1 MNKKDRV
8 ELSSLRE
15 QARQILRDH
24 RFDDTIADYDRG
36 DLSLQT
42 LLEELH
48 VYHAE
53 LLVQQDAL
61 RESHEMNELALARF
75 VRLYYELPLP
85 ALLVSWCG
93 HITDANAAANAL
105 LAMNRQLF
113 SHLATDH
120 HVPVL
125 ERALLKAQ
133 ANGKAICPEVSLRG
147 ADRGTLIADL
157 TLIHLPGSESKESEF
172 VCTIVNQTERI
183 AQLDTQRLLADI
195 SSLFVNSR
203 QTELD
208 EVIVQALKRVGRF
221 FKTDCCNLYRL
232 QAQGSVF
239 EPTHSWIE
247 DDTPCSHGQACIPAT
262 EFPWWS
268 AHIDRTDH
276 VHIPDSALFPPET
289 EGHSRHQRVQTRLSL
304 PLIGDGQVMGA
315 LVLNAATSPRAWN
328 AHEIRTL
335 RLIGENIA
343 SLLVRQRTGQELRA
357 SEARYRQVTSIMSDV
372 AYSCLEG
379 EGQGHRIEWITD
391 SILSLTGHD
400 ANEVLSRGSWRF
412 LVLAEDQGRFDAHI
426 TALPPGETSSCELRL
441 RHKDG
446 SLLWVRCTTECI
458 QESTAPRVAR
468 FYGGLIDITEQKA
481 RACEL
486 ERLELVVKQSPSIV
500 LITDPHGD
508 IEYVNQRFCDV
519 TGYSHQE
526 ICGQHLNVLKSD
538 TTPSQYIR
546 KIWLR
551 LMRGNSWQGELQ
563 HRKKSGELYWEQ
575 ALITP
580 LRNDN
585 GIISHFVKLAE
596 DISDKKTLT
605 EQLAYLI
612 HYDPLTGLPNRTLMR
627 ERIDRALAAGRRN
640 GHGLALLSID
650 LDKLKF
656 INDTLGHASGDGLL
670 REVARRLQT
679 LLGEDDT
686 LARFGGDNFFL
697 LAGHLGQVQDSV
709 RLAEQVNALLDE
721 PIKLGANTVR
731 ITACTGISL
740 YPEDAQTTDALI
752 GHADA
757 ALHIAKSEGRR
768 LYRFFTPVL
777 NRRLL
782 EQFHLEQALRI
793 GLERGELVLQYQPRV
808 DITTG
813 KILSMEALARWR
825 HPERGLVSPSQ
836 FIPIAESTGLILDL
850 GPLVLR
856 EACQQ
861 IQRWKAK
868 GVPIVPIAVNLSAN
882 ELYQE
887 DLTHRIQDI
896 MAASQVD
903 PAQLEFEITESAA
916 MRSIDQAV
924 TILSQLR
931 SCGFTLSIDDFGT
944 GYASLNYLNRLPMQ
958 AIKIDRSFL
967 TEIDGKLNGHSQG
980 AAIVKAIIGLG
991 SNLGIHIIAEGV
1003 ETQAQRRFLI
1013 DHGCNVAQGYLF
1025 AWPLTPEEIEP
1036 LLRAGRIRIDETE
1049 ALV

>member
-1 MNKKDRV
+1 MNKKDRA
-8 ELSSLRE
+8 ELNGLRE
-15 QARQILRDH
+15 QARQILHDR

-36 DLSLQT
+36 DLSLQA

-61 RESHEMNELALARF
+61 RDSHEMNALALARF
-75 VRLYYELPLP
+75 VRLYYDLPLP

-93 HITDANAAANAL
+93 RITDANAAANAI
-105 LAMNRQLF
+105 LALNRQLF

-133 ANGKAICPEVSLRG
+133 SEGKATCPEVSLRG
-147 ADRGTLIADL
+147 ADRCTLIADL
-157 TLIHLPGSESKESEF
+157 MLIRLPGSESTEPEF
-172 VCTIVNQTERI
+172 VCTIVDQTERI
-183 AQLDTQRLLADI
+183 AQLNTQRLVADI
-195 SSLFVNSR
+195 SSLFVNSG
-203 QTELD
+203 QTGLD
-208 EVIVQALKRVGRF
+208 EVIVQALKRIGRF
-221 FKTDCCNLYRL
+221 FKTDRCDLYRL
-232 QAQGSVF
+232 HAHGSVF
-239 EPTHSWIE
+239 EPIHSWI
-247 DDTPCSHGQACIPAT
+247 DRDTQCDNNHQTPIPAAQ
-262 EFPWWS
+262 FPWWS
-268 AHIDRTDH
+268 ARTDGKDP
-276 VHIPDSALFPPET
+276 IPDSALFPPEA
-289 EGHSRHQRVQTRLSL
+289 ENDSQHQSARLRLSL
-304 PLIGDGQVMGA
+304 PLIGDGQIMGA
-315 LVLNAATSPRAWN
+315 LVLGASTAPRAWN
-328 AHEIRTL
+328 EHAIRTL
-335 RLIGENIA
+335 RVIGESIA
-343 SLLVRQRTGQELRA
+343 NLLVRQRTGQELRA

-372 AYSCLEG
+372 AYSCLDRE
-379 EGQGHRIEWITD
+379 EQGHRIEWVTD
-391 SILSLTGHD
+391 SILNLTGYD
-400 ANEVLSRGSWRF
+400 TDEVLSRGSWRF
-412 LVLAEDQGRFDAHI
+412 LVLAEDQLRFDEHI
-426 TALPPGETSSCELRL
+426 AALPAGETSSCELRL
-441 RHKDG
+441 RHRDG

-458 QESTAPRVAR
+458 QESTAPRVVR
-468 FYGGLIDITEQKA
+468 LYGGLIDITEQKA
-481 RACEL
+481 RESEL

-500 LITDPHGD
+500 LITDPSGD

-526 ICGQHLNVLKSD
+526 IRGQHLNVLKSD
-538 TTPSQYIR
+538 ATPPQYIR
-546 KIWLR
+546 KIWLQ

-563 HRKKSGELYWEQ
+563 NRKKSGELYWEQ

-580 LRNDN
+580 LRNDQ
-585 GIISHFVKLAE
+585 GVISHFVKLAE

-605 EQLAYLI
+605 EQLTYLI
-612 HYDPLTGLPNRTLMR
+612 HYDPLTGLPNRALMR

-656 INDTLGHASGDGLL
+656 INDTLGHAAGDGLL

-679 LLGEDDT
+679 LLGEEDT
-686 LARFGGDNFFL
+686 LARFGGDNFVL
-697 LAGHLGQVQDSV
+697 LAGHLRQVQDSV
-709 RLAEQVNALLDE
+709 GLAEQVNALLDE
-721 PIKLGANTVR
+721 PIRLGTNTAR

-757 ALHIAKSEGRR
+757 ALHIAKGDGRR

-825 HPERGLVSPSQ
+825 HPERGLIPPSQ

-850 GPLVLR
+850 GPIVLR

-861 IQRWKAK
+861 IQRWKAE

-896 MAASQVD
+896 MAASQID
-903 PAQLEFEITESAA
+903 PAHLEFEITESAA
-916 MRSIDQAV
+916 MRSIEQAV

-931 SCGFTLSIDDFGT
+931 ACGFTLSIDDFGT
-944 GYASLNYLNRLPMQ
+944 GYASLSYLNRLPMQ

-967 TEIDGKLNGHSQG
+967 TEIGGELNGHSQG

-1003 ETQAQRRFLI
+1003 ETQVQRRFLI

-1025 AWPLTPEEIEP
+1025 AWPLTAEEIEP
-1036 LLRAGRIRIDETE
+1036 LLRAGRIQIDETE